1 MQSQSNHDRGRS
13 EHHVKGGTIKMIRK
27 AALQIG
33 APALLAL
40 MAWNAY
46 LAVNHLKQM
55 QKISALTLE
64 SSMIQ
69 ADISGVLKDL
79 TDMETGQ
86 RGYLLTG
93 NSAYLQPYTDAK
105 GRIGADFAGLR
116 AGLANR
122 AESER
127 VLESQLES
135 LANSKQAEMEHS
147 INLRQQGYRRRAF
160 MLVDSNE
167 GMEYMDRARK
177 LLASLSVTETS
188 SFARFDRER
197 NASLSKA
204 LAETIV
210 ANSCLLVLT
219 ACLFGLIRYHGR
231 VLEKEAAQSR
241 QELAVRDL
249 QLEKLTS
256 ALSNQVRSNLSAIEA
271 NASLLLQNYGGFL
284 PRQGHEYAEQIRE
297 ASAQMERLRQDLVGS
312 PGSNSD
318 EKTA

>member
-1 MQSQSNHDRGRS
+1 
-13 EHHVKGGTIKMIRK
+13 VKDGTIQMIRK
-27 AALQIG
+27 AALQVG
-33 APALLAL
+33 APALLAF

-55 QKISALTLE
+55 HRIAALTLE

-93 NSAYLQPYTDAK
+93 DTSYLLPYTDAK
-105 GRIGADFAGLR
+105 GRIGTDFAGLR
-116 AGLANR
+116 VGLANR
-122 AESER
+122 AERER
-127 VLESQLES
+127 SLESQLES
-135 LANSKQAEMEHS
+135 LANSKQAEMERS
-147 INLRQQGYRRRAF
+147 ISLRQQGYRHRAF

-167 GMEYMDRARK
+167 GMEYMNRARG
-177 LLASLSVTETS
+177 LLSSLSVAETS

-219 ACLFGLIRYHGR
+219 ACLFGLIRYHGQ
-231 VLEKEAAQSR
+231 VLEQEAAQSR
-241 QELAVRDL
+241 QELAMRDL

-256 ALSNQVRSNLSAIEA
+256 ALSNQARSKTSAIEA
-271 NASLLLQNYGGFL
+271 NARLLLENYGGFL
-284 PRQGHEYAEQIRE
+284 PRRGHEYAEQIKE

-312 PGSNSD
+312 SDSNSD
-318 EKTA
+318 EKAA